1 MASGPADAA
10 LMKQGMARAKVQR
23 CGICHLA
30 DFRGQNQI
38 PRLAGQRED
47 YLVTELFAYRDGKRS
62 GGDTV
67 MAEALRGVSDAD
79 LKALAH
85 FLSRSKPPA
94 PGR

>member
-10 LMKQGMARAKVQR
+10 LMKQGMVRAKALR

-38 PRLAGQRED
+38 PRLAGQREE
-47 YLVTELFAYRDGKRS
+47 YLAAELFAYRDGRRS
-62 GGDTV
+62 GGDTI
-67 MAEALRGVSDAD
+67 MTSTLYGVADAD

-85 FLSRSKPPA
+85 FLARAKPPA
-94 PGR
+94 R